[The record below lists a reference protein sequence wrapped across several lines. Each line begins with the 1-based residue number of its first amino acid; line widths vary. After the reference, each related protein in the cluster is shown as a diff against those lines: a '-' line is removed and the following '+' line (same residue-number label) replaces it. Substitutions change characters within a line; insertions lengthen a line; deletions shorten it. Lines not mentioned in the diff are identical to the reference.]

1 MRKPFMQPCGG
12 VNMTQGRT
20 IKATLLVALLLNV
33 LLAGC
38 FGSPE
43 TVSQDDELSSNYPD
57 IYERHTQ

>member
-1 MRKPFMQPCGG
+1 MQPCGG

-43 TVSQDDELSSNYPD
+43 TISQDA
-57 IYERHTQ
+57 